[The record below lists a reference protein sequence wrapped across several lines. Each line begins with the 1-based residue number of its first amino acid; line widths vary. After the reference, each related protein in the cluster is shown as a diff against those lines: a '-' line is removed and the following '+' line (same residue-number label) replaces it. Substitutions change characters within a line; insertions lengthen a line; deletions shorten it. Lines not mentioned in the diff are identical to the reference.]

1 MKTER
6 STGNGS
12 QIRTPT
18 PTATAF
24 GLASRTRV
32 QAHTKL
38 ATKSGRAIQ
47 NTNIWKFLGSRM
59 LN

>member
-12 QIRTPT
+12 QIRTAT

-24 GLASRTRV
+24 GRASSTSE
-32 QAHTKL
+32 QAQTKL

-47 NTNIWKFLGSRM
+47 KTNIWKFLGSRM